1 MAINDKATAIR
12 AALKAL
18 GIGRKGDKVFVENS
32 RDALGRVFVNGEC
45 VGRFDF
51 SRRTFVD

>member
-32 RDALGRVFVNGEC
+32 RDVLGRVFVNGEC